1 MSKNQ
6 TKARLRTLISEK
18 SLLHGKTLF
27 TLASGKTSNYYF
39 NMKATTFDPEG
50 ATLIADLVL
59 DALESFDI
67 QNVGGLEMG
76 AVPIATCVSMRSFER
91 DRPLPGFF
99 VRKEAKGHG
108 TQARIE
114 PPLLPGARVAIG
126 EDVTTTG
133 ASALKAAEVLRTAG
147 CEVVVVVSL
156 VDRLEGAAAAFAKQ
170 NLRFV
175 ALLTADEFTVTD

>member
-1 MSKNQ
+1 
-6 TKARLRTLISEK
+6 
-18 SLLHGKTLF
+18 
-27 TLASGKTSNYYF
+27 
-39 NMKATTFDPEG
+39 
-50 ATLIADLVL
+50 
-59 DALESFDI
+59 
-67 QNVGGLEMG
+67 
-76 AVPIATCVSMRSFER
+76 MRSFER

-108 TQARIE
+108 TQARID
-114 PPLLPGARVAIG
+114 PPLLPGARVAIV